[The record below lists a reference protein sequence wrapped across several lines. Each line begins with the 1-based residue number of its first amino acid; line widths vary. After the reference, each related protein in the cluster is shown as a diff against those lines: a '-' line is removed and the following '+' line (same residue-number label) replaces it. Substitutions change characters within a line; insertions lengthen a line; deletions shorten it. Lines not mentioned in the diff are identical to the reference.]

1 MLNTFFS
8 SLLLP
13 DNNIRLNAENSYSK
27 LYEIPEN
34 VIPFH
39 VLAFSS
45 ENINV
50 RILAASLLSRNF
62 YRVRPSLYH
71 YLNNQQQLEF
81 QQLLLQLLSSNS
93 PSNLLGLYSSLVYDV
108 STVAKPFFN
117 LFETLEQ
124 LLSSSNPN
132 HRSNSLSTLSL
143 IVLFSEQTEEFIR
156 KFLLLSIQLL
166 GDVGSVVVA
175 ATNFY
180 KVCTNVCEEYGQEFE
195 NEVVSYYSTFL
206 NASQRIIENDPIN
219 GIKCLENICD
229 MNEETALF
237 RPNIL
242 QTARLALMALE
253 INNTSII
260 PAMECLVVLLETYQ
274 TLENATLPT
283 IKYIFQWLCTI
294 VDSKEWYDHK
304 QEDDCLY
311 TAAEDFFMR
320 IVLFKPTKEVI
331 SLLPTTPTW
340 QEARSFIFMFT
351 QILSIDKSVSGII
364 PKIYPT
370 ILSWSSLHPRVT
382 FEIIVF
388 ANRVLIHFKEFHET
402 FEQVV
407 CSIIESGIKTT
418 ITRIQA
424 RSCDLLTHYIENSP
438 RIVIENKLPQILH
451 LLNHTLQS
459 SNPYLL
465 AESIC
470 SISFLAVKVKKSFT
484 PFVNDLLNGYF
495 NMLDNIPNTRDH
507 FDLRGRIIESISIL
521 GFYAN
526 KNDLPTFTSKLLT
539 HFNLCLSSQDIK
551 VDDPLMGY
559 IENAI
564 IRLLPLLRTDMYQFI
579 TNFLPFMLQR
589 CSLEIPISSA
599 SGLSEERT
607 SALSCL
613 SILLNE
619 AFQLLIPHLETIAS
633 IIVDSSRIAN
643 TSISLVA
650 TNSAATLI
658 NSIVHNNPITQT
670 DIKARMFGVLDSST
684 RSCDSNLVTS
694 AMNGMERIIASDI
707 TIDSE
712 LLMTSLA
719 TITKRIE
726 QFDDTSIVIN
736 QLLSTLSTA
745 IVLGSMNDAYIKH
758 LHPIVETKLRGT
770 STERVVAL
778 RILKIA
784 IRDGGLKMNGLIHCL
799 KDECIAV
806 KVAGISAITAS
817 FFHGFEDTL
826 TVVNIYWE
834 LIQTNDLIIK
844 EKAIRQLGKIIVALQ
859 NQQQALQWIK
869 YLPLQNTTHKTAISL
884 CKMIKLGLITIGND
898 IIQLIIHVIS
908 ENMIHCSHD
917 TESLLLLREVIQICL
932 NQFNQI
938 TISFI
943 NSLSLPKQDAI
954 KSLMN

>member
-1 MLNTFFS
+1 MLFLF
-8 SLLLP
+8 
-13 DNNIRLNAENSYSK
+13 I
-27 LYEIPEN
+27 
-34 VIPFH
+34 
-39 VLAFSS
+39 
-45 ENINV
+45 
-50 RILAASLLSRNF
+50 ILAASLLSRNF

-71 YLNNQQQLEF
+71 YLNNPQQLEF

-132 HRSNSLSTLSL
+132 H
-143 IVLFSEQTEEFIR
+143 QFIR

-311 TAAEDFFMR
+311 TAAEDFFYEN
-320 IVLFKPTKEVI
+320 L
-331 SLLPTTPTW
+331 
-340 QEARSFIFMFT
+340 
-351 QILSIDKSVSGII
+351 
-364 PKIYPT
+364 
-370 ILSWSSLHPRVT
+370 
-382 FEIIVF
+382 
-388 ANRVLIHFKEFHET
+388 
-402 FEQVV
+402 
-407 CSIIESGIKTT
+407 CSIESGIKTT

-465 AESIC
+465 AESI
-470 SISFLAVKVKKSFT
+470 SVKVKSFT

-521 GFYAN
+521 G
-526 KNDLPTFTSKLLT
+526 
-539 HFNLCLSSQDIK
+539 I
-551 VDDPLMGY
+551 
-559 IENAI
+559 
-564 IRLLPLLRTDMYQFI
+564 
-579 TNFLPFMLQR
+579 
-589 CSLEIPISSA
+589 
-599 SGLSEERT
+599 
-607 SALSCL
+607 
-613 SILLNE
+613 
-619 AFQLLIPHLETIAS
+619 
-633 IIVDSSRIAN
+633 
-643 TSISLVA
+643 
-650 TNSAATLI
+650 
-658 NSIVHNNPITQT
+658 
-670 DIKARMFGVLDSST
+670 
-684 RSCDSNLVTS
+684 
-694 AMNGMERIIASDI
+694 
-707 TIDSE
+707 
-712 LLMTSLA
+712 
-719 TITKRIE
+719 
-726 QFDDTSIVIN
+726 
-736 QLLSTLSTA
+736 
-745 IVLGSMNDAYIKH
+745 
-758 LHPIVETKLRGT
+758 
-770 STERVVAL
+770 
-778 RILKIA
+778 
-784 IRDGGLKMNGLIHCL
+784 
-799 KDECIAV
+799 
-806 KVAGISAITAS
+806 
-817 FFHGFEDTL
+817 
-826 TVVNIYWE
+826 
-834 LIQTNDLIIK
+834 
-844 EKAIRQLGKIIVALQ
+844 
-859 NQQQALQWIK
+859 
-869 YLPLQNTTHKTAISL
+869 L
-884 CKMIKLGLITIGND
+884 CK
-898 IIQLIIHVIS
+898 
-908 ENMIHCSHD
+908 
-917 TESLLLLREVIQICL
+917 
-932 NQFNQI
+932 
-938 TISFI
+938 
-943 NSLSLPKQDAI
+943 
-954 KSLMN
+954 